1 MVQIIPRSSSDRSF
15 TEKLNLALERGLG
28 MGGQLMQEYEA
39 KKLQQQQMQQE
50 NEAFRNLTGHDISGV
65 VDPKIRQEA
74 FKQAFQSKQE
84 QDYLNQVLGGESMA
98 SEPRQEMN
106 GFESRQMQPR
116 SSRQSS
122 SNEEG
127 LSSLSEAKL
136 QQLLGT
142 KRFKEPAKAE
152 LKRREMEKQQQEVF
166 QLYKDAG
173 FSDEEALERAQT
185 SSPATAR
192 TIFREK
198 TEKPLFESEGEKLEA
213 KRVAELATEL
223 EKNYATARNEDVRLD
238 RMQELSNKDTVSTPA
253 MIKALDTIGLPIGIL
268 SNPDTEEY
276 RKLET
281 DFIRD
286 ARDIFP
292 GGRITNYEI
301 QSYLKTIPTLL
312 NSKEGREAIIR
323 NRKLLNEAKKVR
335 YDEYKRILKETG
347 GKKPA
352 NMGILIEERTADKI
366 MDIED
371 RFREG
376 IDNVLDKHSQK
387 IKMAGPDGRIYE
399 IPTHLIP
406 QAQAQGLIFK

>member
-1 MVQIIPRSSSDRSF
+1 MVQIIEENRPRTFAQSIVGG
-15 TEKLNLALERGLG
+15 LAE
-28 MGGQLMQEYEA
+28 GGINAIQGH
-39 KKLQQQQMQQE
+39 LQQQRAQQQMQQE
-50 NEAFRNLTGHDISGV
+50 NAALKQLTGQDFSGV
-65 VDPKIRQEA
+65 SDPKTRQEA
-74 FKQAFQSKQE
+74 FKQAFEAKQE
-84 QDYLNQVLGGESMA
+84 QDYLNQVIGDRRSHGT
-98 SEPRQEMN
+98 Q
-106 GFESRQMQPR
+106 QPR
-116 SSRQSS
+116 EDESSLGAEDRMGTPQRPSKG
-122 SNEEG
+122 G
-127 LSSLSEAKL
+127 LSGLSDDKL

-152 LKRREMEKQQQEVF
+152 IKRREGEKQQKEVY
-166 QLYKDAG
+166 QIYKDAG
-173 FSDEEALERAQT
+173 FPDDEAFERSLT

-198 TEKPLFESEGEKLEA
+198 TEKPLFEAEGEKLEA
-213 KRVAELATEL
+213 KRVSELATEV

-238 RMQELSNKDTVSTPA
+238 RMEELSNKGDVSTPT

-301 QSYLKTIPTLL
+301 QSYLKTIPTLM
-312 NSKEGREAIIR
+312 NSKEGRAAIIR

-335 YDEYKRILKETG
+335 YQEYKNILKETG

-352 NMGILIEERTADKI
+352 NMGILLEERTADKI

-387 IKMAGPDGRIYE
+387 IKMYGQDGKTYE
-399 IPTHLIP
+399 IPAHLIP
-406 QAQAQGLIFK
+406 QAQQQGLIFR